1 METILGDTER
11 AEAIYELAI
20 NQSKLDM
27 PEVLWK
33 AYIDFQIEQE
43 EYDKTRKLYRRLLE
57 RTQHVKVGRIRFFLI
72 FSHIFSVI
80 VALINYCSA
89 EVLRSSKTRTLVEDI
104 VPCLMF
110 DAVECFIS

>member
-20 NQSKLDM
+20 NQPKLDM

-57 RTQHVKVGRIRFFLI
+57 RTQHVKVGSLI

-89 EVLRSSKTRTLVEDI
+89 EVLRSSKT
-104 VPCLMF
+104 
-110 DAVECFIS
+110 

>member
-57 RTQHVKVGRIRFFLI
+57 RTQHVKVGTSGQLQDLI
-72 FSHIFSVI
+72 MIKLLVQKYQTCKFVYLLPVDVKLLLFVLLLKMWSHWF
-80 VALINYCSA
+80 
-89 EVLRSSKTRTLVEDI
+89 
-104 VPCLMF
+104 
-110 DAVECFIS
+110 

>member
-20 NQSKLDM
+20 NQPKLDM

-57 RTQHVKVGRIRFFLI
+57 RTQHVKVGSLI

-110 DAVECFIS
+110 DAVKCFIS